1 MPIVYQILGE
11 LASQV
16 RFVSR
21 LVIGKSICNEG
32 APKSRSLTPLFYF
45 NGRLYPLKGDNSST
59 NDKKRS
65 RANIPKNRSLSRII
79 SCLNRQME
87 GRISLCASSVVVAIG
102 LMVLAF
108 CLIAN
113 PKKNISYK
121 AEPNKQDSES
131 IQSETKAAIE
141 DLERRLSEIE

>member
-1 MPIVYQILGE
+1 
-11 LASQV
+11 
-16 RFVSR
+16 
-21 LVIGKSICNEG
+21 
-32 APKSRSLTPLFYF
+32 
-45 NGRLYPLKGDNSST
+45 
-59 NDKKRS
+59 
-65 RANIPKNRSLSRII
+65 
-79 SCLNRQME
+79 ME

-121 AEPNKQDSES
+121 AESNKQDSES